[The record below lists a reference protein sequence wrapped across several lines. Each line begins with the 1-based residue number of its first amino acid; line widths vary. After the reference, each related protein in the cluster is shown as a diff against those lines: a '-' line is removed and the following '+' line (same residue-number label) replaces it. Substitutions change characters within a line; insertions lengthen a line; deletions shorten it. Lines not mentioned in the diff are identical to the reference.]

1 MSWSGPAGAGTGRP
15 DAPPPGPPGAPP
27 PGPPGAPPTGPAD
40 AAEAI
45 RIEGLRKSFGPN
57 EVLKGVDLRVAT
69 HEVVCLIGASGSG
82 KSTLLRC
89 ANLLEPVDGG
99 TIWLWGSRIT
109 GAGIDQNLVRRH
121 IGIVFQSFNLF
132 PHMTV
137 LRNITLAPVKV
148 SRTSRARAEEEARA
162 LLDRFGLLGKAG
174 DYPDRLSGGQQQRVA
189 IVRALAMKPQILLLD
204 EVTSALDP
212 ELVAEVLDV
221 IRELAAG
228 GMTMLIATHEMG
240 FARDIAHRVCFLEEG
255 RIIEDAPPAE
265 LFTSPKDERTRR
277 FLRRIVDAGRL

>member
-1 MSWSGPAGAGTGRP
+1 MTGQNGGAGE
-15 DAPPPGPPGAPP
+15 PPQDGG
-27 PGPPGAPPTGPAD
+27 
-40 AAEAI
+40 EAI
-45 RIEGLRKSFGPN
+45 RIEGLHKSFGPN
-57 EVLKGVDLRVAT
+57 EVLKGVDLSVAT

-89 ANLLEPVDGG
+89 VNLLEPIDAG

-109 GAGIDQNLVRRH
+109 GAGVDQNLVRRH

-148 SRTSRARAEEEARA
+148 LHTPRAQADEEARA
-162 LLDRFGLLGKAG
+162 LLGRFGLLEKAG

-189 IVRALAMKPQILLLD
+189 IVRALAMKPQIMLLD

-240 FARDIAHRVCFLEEG
+240 FARDIARRVCFLEEG

-265 LFTSPKDERTRR
+265 LFSNPKDERTQR